1 MLLCVFVV
9 VGSLATNGLNE
20 VVEGLLLLV
29 EVVIALINVVDV
41 EGVVVVCFKVVVAFA
56 VVVVIVVV
64 ESVVVLGV
72 GGG

>member
-1 MLLCVFVV
+1 MLVCVLV
-9 VGSLATNGLNE
+9 VGSLATNGLNK

-29 EVVIALINVVDV
+29 EAVIALINVVDV
-41 EGVVVVCFKVVVAFA
+41 EGVVVVCFKVVVFA